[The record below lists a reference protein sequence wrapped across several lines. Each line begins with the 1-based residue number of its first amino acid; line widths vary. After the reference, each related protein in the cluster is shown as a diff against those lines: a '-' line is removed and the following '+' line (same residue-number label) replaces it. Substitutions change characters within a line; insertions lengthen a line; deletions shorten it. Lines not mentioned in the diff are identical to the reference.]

1 MQQLSALWLA
11 EQKAVGS
18 IKCGGLW
25 QVGMLVGWWNEA
37 GGGQLRVLASPD
49 LFSFHKYYTVNLI
62 LGQKVTPEIEKY
74 FKKMSEA
81 ELTELTE
88 MGVIGRVISS
98 FQQ

>member
-1 MQQLSALWLA
+1 
-11 EQKAVGS
+11 
-18 IKCGGLW
+18 
-25 QVGMLVGWWNEA
+25 MLVGWWNEA
-37 GGGQLRVLASPD
+37 DGGQLRVLASPD

-74 FKKMSEA
+74 FKKMTEA
-81 ELTELTE
+81 ELSELTESTE